1 MKKIL
6 VVDNDAFF
14 LNLLKEMLEKDGYDV
29 VTAEGG
35 LAALD
40 ILRDLTPDVILI
52 DLVMPNIDGKKLC
65 KIIQSMPR
73 LNKTHR
79 IILSAITAEESID
92 LEELG
97 TKAVITKGPPEDMH
111 NSIKTVLTEILG
123 KPQDF
128 SPSEQKHISKYY
140 SRGIVKELISVQKH
154 FQIILDRMSEGMLVL
169 TKEGRI
175 LFANSMFLSMVS
187 IPEERLI
194 GSWFV
199 DLFQEHQRRRV
210 DEMIKTLGIEPQ
222 KISEENPIDLDGNQI
237 ILTLVPINENGST
250 ISAIITD
257 VTKRKRAEK
266 ALKKAMEYT
275 ENIIDT
281 MADALIVLDP
291 DLTITLVNRAALE
304 LSGYNEKE
312 LIGKS
317 IDMIFDDGLSFKN
330 ELLRNISRKATIK
343 RPMMFYKTKSG
354 EKLPVSFIGS
364 AMYEE
369 DGSEGPIGIICIAHD
384 ISEIE
389 KLNAQI
395 RQAEKM
401 AATGILSSGIAHEIK
416 NPLAIIMQGLDALN
430 FKIASM
436 RKEKE
441 FADITG
447 RILNAAERADK
458 IIEGLLNFS
467 KQTPSAFE
475 KLDPVDLINEAL
487 DIFEPQFKDKNI
499 EIIRRFAS
507 EVSWINADRNQV
519 QQVMINLLVNASDA
533 MPDGGRISISIDEK
547 ASGKTRSVEIVCS
560 DTGTGMSEEVLSRVF
575 EPFFSTKS
583 DSLSTGLG
591 LSIVKGII
599 EKHYGNIEIKSR
611 INKGTTIRIVLPCET
626 KQDPDA

>member
-6 VVDNDAFF
+6 VVDNDLFF
-14 LNLLKEMLEKDGYDV
+14 LKLLKGMLEKDGYNV

-40 ILRDLTPDVILI
+40 ILKDLTPDVILI
-52 DLVMPNIDGKKLC
+52 DLVMPNIDGRKLC
-65 KIIQSMPR
+65 KIIQSMPK

-97 TKAVITKGPPEDMH
+97 IKAVITKGSTKDMH
-111 NSIKTVLTEILG
+111 NSIKIVLTEILG
-123 KPQDF
+123 NPQDF
-128 SPSEQKHISKYY
+128 TPSEQVHISKYY

-169 TKEGRI
+169 TKDGRI
-175 LFANSMFLSMVS
+175 LFANSMFLSIVS
-187 IPEERLI
+187 IPEEKLI

-199 DLFQEHQRRRV
+199 DLFQGHQRRRV
-210 DEMIKTLGIEPQ
+210 DEMIKTLGSVPQ
-222 KISEENPIDLDGNQI
+222 KISEEDPIDLDGNQI
-237 ILTLVPINENGST
+237 ILTLVPINENDST

-257 VTKRKRAEK
+257 VTKRKLAEK

-281 MADALIVLDP
+281 MADALIVLDS
-291 DLTITLVNRAALE
+291 DLAITLVNRAALE

-312 LIGKS
+312 LIGKD
-317 IDMIFDDGLSFKN
+317 IDMILDDGLSFKD
-330 ELLRNISRKATIK
+330 ELLKHISRKASIK
-343 RPMMFYKTKSG
+343 RPIMFYKTKSG
-354 EKLPVSFIGS
+354 ERMPVSFIGS
-364 AMYEE
+364 PLYEE
-369 DGSEGPIGIICIAHD
+369 NGSEDPIGIICIAHD

-395 RQAEKM
+395 RQAEKI
-401 AATGILSSGIAHEIK
+401 AATGILSSGIAHELK

-436 RKEKE
+436 RKKTE
-441 FADITG
+441 FAGITD
-447 RILNAAERADK
+447 RIMNAAERADK
-458 IIEGLLNFS
+458 IIEGLLDFS

-475 KLDPVDLINEAL
+475 KLDPVDLITEAL
-487 DIFEPQFKDKNI
+487 SIFEPQFKKKNI
-499 EIIRRFAS
+499 EIIRRFAP
-507 EVSWINADRNQV
+507 EVPWVYADRNQM

-533 MPDGGRISISIDEK
+533 MPEGGRIAIGVSEK
-547 ASGKTRSVEIVCS
+547 ASGDKRSVEILCS
-560 DTGTGMSEEVLSRVF
+560 DTGTGMSREVLSRVF
-575 EPFFSTKS
+575 EPFFSTKI

-591 LSIVKGII
+591 LSISKGII
-599 EKHYGNIEIKSR
+599 EKHCGSIEIKS
-611 INKGTTIRIVLPCET
+611 KVKEGTTIRILLPCE
-626 KQDPDA
+626 K